1 MAKSM
6 SFEQVKKFLQK
17 EKVKYDKQESNKARR
32 EEAKNERAAAKLA
45 KMNDFALY
53 SNDKFDPLVELD
65 LNPLY
70 SEGGRDAEWN

>member
-53 SNDKFDPLVELD
+53 SDDKFDPLVELD
-65 LNPLY
+65 LNPSY
-70 SEGGRDAEWN
+70 TEGGRDAEWN